1 MLEATKLLAAV
12 CLVPPDG
19 SVFMLNVFSM
29 PVTKLQ
35 ALPFTITEKIECVLW
50 GC

>member
-19 SVFMLNVFSM
+19 LVLYFTSCDCEHFLLSVALT
-29 PVTKLQ
+29 VTGVGEV
-35 ALPFTITEKIECVLW
+35 A
-50 GC
+50 